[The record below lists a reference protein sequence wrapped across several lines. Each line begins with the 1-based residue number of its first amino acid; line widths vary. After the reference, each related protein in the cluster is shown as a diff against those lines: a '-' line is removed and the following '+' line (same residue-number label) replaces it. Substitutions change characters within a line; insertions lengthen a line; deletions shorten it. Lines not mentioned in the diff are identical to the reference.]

1 VPNTS
6 NNHKPRKQ
14 HAAKQPTSKAY
25 ALKVPKSL
33 GEKTIRLAVN
43 LGLLERSLEIM
54 SKDDSLL
61 IPLAQKPIP
70 AQIKEIQKALPQYSL
85 SVHEFQAQPKPLQTA
100 FEIAADQLSPYLLA
114 VFPRSMDF
122 VGEIAI
128 VEVPDELWE
137 HKALIGEAVLKAHKH
152 VRTVLAKGGAV
163 KGVRRLREYEVIA
176 GVPSTNTVH
185 REHGCMYHLDL
196 SKAYFSPRLSHEH
209 LRVASQVQENET
221 VVDMF
226 AGIGPFS
233 VLAAK
238 LHSNVKVYA
247 VDVNPD
253 AVRYLERNAA
263 VNRVL
268 EKVVPILGDVRQ
280 VIRERLLG
288 KADRVIM
295 NLPEKAVEYIDAAC
309 KALKSEGGVIHF
321 YAFSRTSTPLE
332 NAKKQLSK
340 AIKNQNRKVEDFP
353 AARIVREVAP
363 RKWQIVLDIV
373 VR

>member
-1 VPNTS
+1 MPHTS
-6 NNHKPRKQ
+6 DNHKPQEQHTTKQ
-14 HAAKQPTSKAY
+14 STSKAY
-25 ALKVPKSL
+25 TLKVPKSL
-33 GEKTIRLAVN
+33 GEKTIKLAVN
-43 LGLLERSLEIM
+43 LGLLERNLKIM
-54 SKDDSLL
+54 PEDDSLL

-70 AQIKEIQKALPQYSL
+70 AQVREIQKALPQYSL
-85 SVHEFQAQPKPLQTA
+85 SVHEFPEQTKPSQTA
-100 FEIAADQLSPYLLA
+100 FEVVADQLPPHLLA
-114 VFPRSMDF
+114 SFPRSTDF
-122 VGEIAI
+122 IGEIA
-128 VEVPDELWE
+128 VMEVPQELWE
-137 HKALIGEAVLKAHKH
+137 HRALIGEAVLKAHKH
-152 VRTVLAKGGAV
+152 VRTVLAKSSAV

-176 GVPSTNTVH
+176 GLPSTITVH
-185 REHGCMYHLDL
+185 REHGCTYHLDL

-238 LHSNVKVYA
+238 LQRNVKVYA

-253 AVRYLERNAA
+253 AVQYLERNAA
-263 VNRVL
+263 VNKVL

-295 NLPEKAVEYIDAAC
+295 NLPEKATEYVDAAC
-309 KALKSEGGVIHF
+309 EALKNEGGVIHF
-321 YAFSRTSTPLE
+321 YEFSRIPAPLE
-332 NAKKQLSK
+332 NAKRQLSK
-340 AIKNQNRKVEDFP
+340 AIKKQNRKVEDFL

-363 RKWQIVLDIV
+363 RKWQVVLDTV